1 MDAIQRT
8 QTRISAPADTQQIK
22 QERPPLNKARQ
33 DMLYRLFSY
42 LVLTLVAVTMVIPF
56 VWMISTSFKDA
67 TEILRPNFFPNN
79 PTVANYDEVIFDTEL
94 PRWYLNSLIVA
105 VMSTVSVAFFDT
117 LAGFVFAK
125 YQFPGKKII
134 FILFLSSLMVPT
146 EMLIIPWF
154 IMSVNPPVAI
164 PELQL
169 FGMTLI
175 GPSWVDTFWGIAF
188 PGVITATGIFLMR
201 QFIQGVPD
209 ELLDAA
215 RIDGVSE
222 FGLFWRIVIPLTL
235 PAIGALCIFNF
246 LGNWNAFIWPLIVT
260 SDLDMMTIPVGIQF
274 FSTESGSDW
283 HLIMTGASLSVVPLL
298 LIVIFF
304 QRYIIEG
311 ITLTGLK
318 G

>member
-1 MDAIQRT
+1 MDAAQPAMVNT
-8 QTRISAPADTQQIK
+8 PEQVPQTISNRK
-22 QERPPLNKARQ
+22 RQ
-33 DMLYRLFSY
+33 TVIYRAFSY
-42 LVLTLVAVTMVIPF
+42 LVLSLIGLTMVIPF

-67 TEILRPNFFPNN
+67 TEIYRPNFFPQN
-79 PTVANYDEVIFDTEL
+79 PTTDNYEEVITDTAL

-105 VMSTVSVAFFDT
+105 VMTTISVAFFDS

-125 YQFPGKKII
+125 YQFPGKRAI
-134 FILFLSSLMVPT
+134 FLLFLSSLMIPT

-154 IMSVNPPVAI
+154 IMSVDPP
-164 PELQL
+164 
-169 FGMTLI
+169 I
-175 GPSWVDTFWGIAF
+175 GATWVDTYWGIAF
-188 PGVITATGIFLMR
+188 PGVITATGVFLMR
-201 QFIQGVPD
+201 QFMQSVPD

-222 FGLFWRIVIPLTL
+222 FGLFWRIVIPLSL
-235 PAIGALCIFNF
+235 PAIGALSIFNF

-260 SDLDMMTIPVGIQF
+260 SDLNMMTLPVGLQF
-274 FSTESGSDW
+274 FSSENGADW

-298 LIVIFF
+298 IIVIVF